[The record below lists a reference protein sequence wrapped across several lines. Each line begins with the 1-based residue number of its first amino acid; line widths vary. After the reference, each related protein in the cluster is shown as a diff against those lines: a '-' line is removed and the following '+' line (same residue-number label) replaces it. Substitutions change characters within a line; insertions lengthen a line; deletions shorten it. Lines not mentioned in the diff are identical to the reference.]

1 MSKDSYGRDI
11 PVAEVGL
18 AKVVKIGEFVENC
31 LNDVPL
37 HPATTPPEK
46 STQSF
51 QTGDVVNVSHKYTF
65 ENSQVTFA
73 GGAAKAA
80 AYRALVGKK
89 QEIQLGDGF
98 KGWGIVYVSTGPTL
112 VSNGEAVPTLTLTI
126 EWLTTIDPETGDL
139 VHPEGVTETE

>member
-1 MSKDSYGRDI
+1 METDDKGRTL
-11 PVAEVGL
+11 PVSEDGMAT
-18 AKVVKIGEFVENC
+18 VVKIGEMVENC

-46 STQSF
+46 SNQSF

-65 ENSQVTFA
+65 ENSQITFA

-89 QEIQLGDGF
+89 QKIQLGDGF
-98 KGWGIVYVSTGPTL
+98 EGYGIVYVSTGPIL
-112 VSNGEAVPTLTLTI
+112 VANGEAVPTLTLTI
-126 EWLTTIDPETGDL
+126 EWLTTIDPNTGNL
-139 VHPEGVTETE
+139 VHPAAAAPTA